1 MFKDRRINMNFNE
14 FKTEIIGAV
23 GELKKCFVQKG
34 VNIEVFVQEAESVNI
49 KGENLVIKPGDNT
62 NVCFS
67 KNLKELYEIYN
78 NYGDFSEFFSEFVKI
93 LQDAF
98 SQIRLMNGDLILKSM
113 AKSFNDGNIV
123 FSLVNAYDNQ
133 KLLKDVPHRRI
144 ADLAIIYRVVCID
157 EQGRAST
164 VIHNN
169 LAEEFNKTEE
179 ELYEMAYNNMKQNYP
194 ITLDTLGSQAF
205 SSLISLFTDEDGN
218 ISNLDF
224 ENIELDSDDL
234 YVLSNSRYLYGAT
247 AILFDNVLETI
258 ANKFD
263 SDLYIIPS
271 SIHELIIASKDYI
284 DSQGNIDYF
293 IDMISEVNA
302 MSVNVKDRL
311 SNQLY
316 WYDREEKSFK
326 KVESDAPES
335 VLDY

>member
-1 MFKDRRINMNFNE
+1 MNFNE

-179 ELYEMAYNNMKQNYP
+179 ELSYN
-194 ITLDTLGSQAF
+194 L
-205 SSLISLFTDEDGN
+205 
-218 ISNLDF
+218 
-224 ENIELDSDDL
+224 
-234 YVLSNSRYLYGAT
+234 RYFREPG
-247 AILFDNVLETI
+247 F
-258 ANKFD
+258 F
-263 SDLYIIPS
+263 
-271 SIHELIIASKDYI
+271 
-284 DSQGNIDYF
+284 F
-293 IDMISEVNA
+293 IDKLIY
-302 MSVNVKDRL
+302 RRR
-311 SNQLY
+311 
-316 WYDREEKSFK
+316 W
-326 KVESDAPES
+326 
-335 VLDY
+335 

>member
-1 MFKDRRINMNFNE
+1 MNFNE

-34 VNIEVFVQEAESVNI
+34 VNIEVFVQEAESVNV

-98 SQIRLMNGDLILKSM
+98 SQIRLMDGDLILKSM
-113 AKSFNDGNIV
+113 AKSFNDGNII

-144 ADLAIIYRVVCID
+144 ADLAIIYHVVGID
-157 EQGRAST
+157 EQGRASI

-179 ELYEMAYNNMKQNYP
+179 ELYEMAYNNMKQNFP
-194 ITLDTLGSQAF
+194 ITLDTLGSTAF

-218 ISNLDF
+218 ILNLDF

-263 SDLYIIPS
+263 SDLYITFS

-284 DSQGNIDYF
+284 DSQGNIDYY

-302 MSVNVKDRL
+302 MSVNAKDRL

-316 WYDREEKSFK
+316 WYDREEKSLK